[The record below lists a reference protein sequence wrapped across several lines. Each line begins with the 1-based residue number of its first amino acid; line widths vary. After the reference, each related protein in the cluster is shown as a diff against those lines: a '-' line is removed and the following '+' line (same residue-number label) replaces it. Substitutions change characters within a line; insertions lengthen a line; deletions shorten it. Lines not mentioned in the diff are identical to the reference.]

1 MITKTVSSGERTAQ
15 ATISEETR
23 FIFSDMWNF
32 FHVQNMGTGNVYIS
46 MVAGKAGGD
55 DGVITVLPGCSAC
68 SSHSFPANSVYITA
82 DNATDKVEVVGS
94 NAAVSPFKSG
104 KKGGGT
110 NTSDA
115 TATAADIVTGKTAYI
130 ADGTKATGTAV
141 QGIYPIGTDGRPTGA
156 VTVPSGVTSLYQ
168 NIFNQNTAVTS
179 VSLPN
184 TLTSISDNSF
194 YGCTGLT
201 SITIPNSVTSIGL
214 SAFKTCTKLTSITI
228 PNSVI
233 SMGNYAFNGCASLI
247 DLTLSSAMTAISPY
261 AFQYCTGLTS
271 IIIPS
276 NITTIGVDALS
287 YCTNLT
293 SITIPNSVTS
303 MGEYVLRSNTKLTS
317 AVISTGMTA
326 LPSSMF
332 HGCSKLVDIIIPIN
346 ITSIGNSTF
355 NGCSSLLTM
364 SIHSGI
370 VAIGD
375 SVFFGCAKLV
385 DVTINAVICSF
396 VSNSF
401 YNCIAMTTFNT
412 VSGFNPTGLNLS
424 TSTALTAAS
433 MVEMFNNLATIGT
446 TKTIT
451 LGTTN
456 LAKLS
461 VEQKAV
467 ATGKGWTLA

>member
-1 MITKTVSSGERTAQ
+1 MITKTVTSGQRSAQ

-23 FIFSDMWNF
+23 FVFSDMWNF
-32 FHVQNMGTGNVYIS
+32 FHVQNMGAGNVYIS

-94 NAAVSPFKSG
+94 NSAISPFKSG

-141 QGIYPIGTDGRPTGA
+141 QGIYPIGTDGRPTGN

-168 NIFNQNTAVTS
+168 NIFYQNTAVTS

-201 SITIPNSVTSIGL
+201 SITCN
-214 SAFKTCTKLTSITI
+214 
-228 PNSVI
+228 
-233 SMGNYAFNGCASLI
+233 
-247 DLTLSSAMTAISPY
+247 TAI
-261 AFQYCTGLTS
+261 CTFNSTS
-271 IIIPS
+271 F
-276 NITTIGVDALS
+276 
-287 YCTNLT
+287 
-293 SITIPNSVTS
+293 NSC
-303 MGEYVLRSNTKLTS
+303 
-317 AVISTGMTA
+317 TA
-326 LPSSMF
+326 L
-332 HGCSKLVDIIIPIN
+332 
-346 ITSIGNSTF
+346 
-355 NGCSSLLTM
+355 
-364 SIHSGI
+364 
-370 VAIGD
+370 
-375 SVFFGCAKLV
+375 
-385 DVTINAVICSF
+385 
-396 VSNSF
+396 
-401 YNCIAMTTFNT
+401 TTFNT
-412 VSGFNPTGLNLS
+412 VSNFNPTNLNLS
-424 TSTALTAAS
+424 YSTVLTANT
-433 MVEMFNNLATIGT
+433 MVAMFNNLATIGT

-451 LGTTN
+451 LGATN

-461 VEQKAV
+461 VEQKAI